1 MSRNDKESVQE
12 RLERMKR
19 QKESAGA
26 GAGVELV
33 SQLSHESSRET
44 DFKELAQRL
53 KERYDEK
60 KVSKLDGT
68 EKLTVYVDKDVAAA
82 FRALCVERGDQRRYI
97 TAALQDFVLK
107 KARELDV

>member
-26 GAGVELV
+26 GVELV
-33 SQLSHESSRET
+33 SQLSHESSGGT
-44 DFKELAQRL
+44 DFEELAQRL

-82 FRALCVERGDQRRYI
+82 FRALCIERGDQRRYI
-97 TAALQDFVLK
+97 TAALQDFILK

>member
-1 MSRNDKESVQE
+1 MSRNERESVQE
-12 RLERMKR
+12 RLERMKK

-26 GAGVELV
+26 ETELV
-33 SQLSHESSRET
+33 TQLAHESNGEP
-44 DFKELAQRL
+44 DFEELAQRL

-82 FRALCVERGDQRRYI
+82 FRALCIERGDQRRYI
-97 TAALQDFVLK
+97 NAALRDFVLK